1 MSRRRFRELV
11 ILALIASVT
20 SVVAAIASA
29 LQGVSPS
36 QVEAIRSFEAPEARQ
51 AVAVGERYV
60 YVIGNRMIGKYEK
73 QGGRRLA
80 AWEGPEAGPIQH
92 LNSGVV
98 VEGRLYCAHSNYPV
112 IPMTGSVE
120 IWDAETLE
128 HVGSHSFGVG
138 AGSLTWVDHHAG
150 YWWAGFA
157 QYSGERAEPGRDTS
171 WTQVVQLDER
181 WQRLQGWVF
190 PPEVIERFR
199 PMSNSGASWGPDG
212 LLYCT
217 GHDHNEV
224 YAMRL
229 PRLGSTLELLGVV
242 KVASF
247 GQGIAWDRTKGAGR
261 ELWGIVKDRRAV
273 TVTCVPPVSASG
285 PLTRTRP
292 TPGEEPGP

>member
-1 MSRRRFRELV
+1 MVATIASGVAGLPNAAGTVTAQVPESPPVEASRR
-11 ILALIASVT
+11 
-20 SVVAAIASA
+20 
-29 LQGVSPS
+29 
-36 QVEAIRSFEAPEARQ
+36 FEAPEARQ
-51 AVAVGERYV
+51 AVAVSERHFYA
-60 YVIGNRMIGKYEK
+60 IGNRVIAKYDK

-80 AWEGPEAGPIQH
+80 AWEGPEGGPIRH

-98 VEGRLYCAHSNYPV
+98 VDGRLYCAHSNYPD

-128 HVGSHSFGVG
+128 HVGSHSFGAG
-138 AGSLTWVDHHAG
+138 GGSLTWIDHHAG
-150 YWWAGFA
+150 FWWAGFA
-157 QYSGERAEPGRDTS
+157 QYSGDKAEPGKDTS

-190 PPEVIERFR
+190 PREVIDRFR

-229 PRLGSTLELLGVV
+229 PKLGSTLELLRVV
-242 KVASF
+242 PVASF
-247 GQGIAWDRTKGAGR
+247 GQGMAWDRTPGAGR
-261 ELWGIVKDRRAV
+261 DLWGIVRDQRAV
-273 TVTCVPPVSASG
+273 TVTRVAPVS
-285 PLTRTRP
+285 P
-292 TPGEEPGP
+292 